1 MLIKKTSD
9 VELDDLSYESDRV
22 LILSEWELD
31 AVHRALDEWV
41 ENNNIVKVQTV
52 ARLNNDIKQFLEG
65 CQLGSLF

>member
-1 MLIKKTSD
+1 MNLLIKKTSD

-31 AVHRALDEWV
+31 VVHRALDEWV

-52 ARLNNDIKQFLEG
+52 ARLNNDIKQFLEAA
-65 CQLGSLF
+65 S

>member
-31 AVHRALDEWV
+31 VVHRALDEWV

-52 ARLNNDIKQFLEG
+52 ARLNNDIKQFLEAA
-65 CQLGSLF
+65 S

>member
-9 VELDDLSYESDRV
+9 VELTDLEYESDRV

-31 AVHRALDEWV
+31 AVHQALGEWV

-52 ARLNNDIKQFLEG
+52 ARLNNDIKQFLEAA
-65 CQLGSLF
+65 S

>member
-1 MLIKKTSD
+1 MNLLIKKTSD

-52 ARLNNDIKQFLEG
+52 ARLNNDIKEFLEAA
-65 CQLGSLF
+65 S

>member
-31 AVHRALDEWV
+31 AVHQALGEWV

-52 ARLNNDIKQFLEG
+52 ARLNNDIKQFLEAA
-65 CQLGSLF
+65 S

>member
-1 MLIKKTSD
+1 MNLLIKKTSD

-52 ARLNNDIKQFLEG
+52 ARLNNDIKQFLEAD
-65 CQLGSLF
+65 S